1 LRSSGDRT
9 YGDNDERVLVLL
21 PESKDAQSIPRV
33 LEKIGVASTLCLVPE
48 EIGSEI
54 DKGAGAVLLEIEA
67 LSLLAKTDLVQALD
81 RQPPWSELPIIILL
95 HPGTETRASLDAMRL
110 WGDVTLVELPVRVN
124 TLVSVIRSAL
134 RSRRRQYLVRDQLR
148 ALNESYR
155 TLFDSIDEGFCIIEM
170 IFDAESKPV
179 DYRFL
184 QTNPSFEKHTGLK
197 NVQGKSMRELA
208 PGLEERW
215 FEIYGRVALTGEP
228 IRFEN
233 QAEQL
238 HRWFDVYAYQVGN
251 PENRQVAV
259 LFTDITARK
268 AAEAEL
274 HQAKDE
280 LELRVQERTREL
292 SQTLQKLR
300 SETEER
306 LRSVE
311 ELHQK
316 DQLLVQQGRLAAI
329 GETIGFIAHQWR
341 QPLNTL
347 GLIIQE
353 LSYLFKTGM
362 LQQEKVDAST
372 VSALQVID
380 HMSQTITDFR
390 DFFKPDKQKIPFVI
404 TDVLG
409 KTINLVESTFRESQ
423 VAVEVLA
430 EENVVIEGYPNE
442 FSQVL
447 LNLLM
452 NCRDVFRERNIEQPR
467 IEIRIYIEDSK
478 AVATISDNGGGVPE
492 EAIGKIFDPYFTT
505 KGPEKGTGIGLY
517 LAKTIVER
525 NMGGSLSVRN
535 TEVGAEFRI
544 EVMPSSGSTSQ
555 TS

>member
-1 LRSSGDRT
+1 MRSSDDRT

-21 PESKDAQSIPRV
+21 PESRDAGSIPKV
-33 LEKIGVASTLCLVPE
+33 LEKIGVASTLCSVPE

-67 LSLLAKTDLVQALD
+67 LSLRAKANLVQALD
-81 RQPPWSELPIIILL
+81 RQPPWSELPIILLL
-95 HPGTETRASLDAMRL
+95 HPGAETQASRDAMLL

-170 IFDAESKPV
+170 IFDADSKPI

-184 QTNPSFEKHTGLK
+184 ETNPSFEKHTGLI
-197 NVQGKSMRELA
+197 NVQGKSVRELA

-215 FEIYGRVALTGEP
+215 FQIYGRVALTGEP
-228 IRFEN
+228 IRFDN
-233 QAEQL
+233 RAEQL
-238 HRWFDVYAYQVGN
+238 HRWFDVYAFRIGP
-251 PENRQVAV
+251 PESRQVAV

-268 AAEAEL
+268 RAESEL
-274 HQAKDE
+274 RQAKDE
-280 LELRVQERTREL
+280 LEIRVQERTKEL

-300 SETEER
+300 VETEER
-306 LRSVE
+306 MRSVE

-316 DQLLVQQGRLAAI
+316 DQLLIQQGRLAAI
-329 GETIGFIAHQWR
+329 GEAIGFIAHQWR

-353 LSYLFKTGM
+353 LSYQFKRGM
-362 LQQEKVDAST
+362 LQQETVDAST
-372 VSALQVID
+372 VTALQVID

-390 DFFKPDKQKIPFVI
+390 DFFKPDKQKIPFLI

-409 KTINLVESTFRESQ
+409 KTIKLVESSFRESQ
-423 VAVEVLA
+423 VAVEVQA

-447 LNLLM
+447 LNILM
-452 NCRDVFRERNIEQPR
+452 NCRDIFRERNIEQPR
-467 IEIRIYIEDSK
+467 IEIRIYIEDGK
-478 AVATISDNGGGVPE
+478 AVTTITDNAGGVPE
-492 EAIGKIFDPYFTT
+492 EAIGKIFEPYFTT
-505 KGPEKGTGIGLY
+505 KEPEKGTGIGLY

-525 NMGGSLSVRN
+525 NMGGRLSVRN
-535 TEVGAEFRI
+535 TEVGAEFSI
-544 EVMPSSGSTSQ
+544 EVTPVTAPGSE
-555 TS
+555 